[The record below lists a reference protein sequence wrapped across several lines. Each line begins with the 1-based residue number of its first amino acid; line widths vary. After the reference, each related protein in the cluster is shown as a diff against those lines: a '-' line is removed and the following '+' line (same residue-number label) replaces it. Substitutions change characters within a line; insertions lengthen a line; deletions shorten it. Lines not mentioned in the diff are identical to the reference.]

1 MRSKPPKSAVENDL
15 FRQELVNI
23 INMRH
28 ELVRLAELID
38 WSVFDREFGAQFVS
52 TTGRP
57 ALPTRLV
64 AGLLYL
70 KHAYALSDEDIVERW
85 VENPY
90 FQYFCGERYFRH
102 ELPCD
107 PSSLVRWRKRI
118 GEAGAEWLL
127 TQTIEAAKASGTI
140 RRASL
145 STIVVDTTVQE
156 KAIAY
161 PTDSRL
167 LNRARAQLADAAQS
181 HGIELRQS

>member
-1 MRSKPPKSAVENDL
+1 MRSKPPAKPVEDDL

-70 KHAYALSDEDIVERW
+70 KHVYALSDEDIVER
-85 VENPY
+85 
-90 FQYFCGERYFRH
+90 
-102 ELPCD
+102 
-107 PSSLVRWRKRI
+107 
-118 GEAGAEWLL
+118 
-127 TQTIEAAKASGTI
+127 
-140 RRASL
+140 
-145 STIVVDTTVQE
+145 
-156 KAIAY
+156 
-161 PTDSRL
+161 
-167 LNRARAQLADAAQS
+167 
-181 HGIELRQS
+181 